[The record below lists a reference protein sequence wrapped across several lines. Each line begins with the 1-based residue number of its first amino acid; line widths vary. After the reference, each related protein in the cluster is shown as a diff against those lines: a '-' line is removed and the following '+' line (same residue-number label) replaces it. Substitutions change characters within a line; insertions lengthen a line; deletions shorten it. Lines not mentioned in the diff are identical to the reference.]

1 MSTKQSDKP
10 AAQQRRQRRA
20 GRAQETTTVNK
31 RTAKPEANEKQS
43 RRAKKESKQTEKM
56 RVRIFP
62 VWLRIIIVLILA
74 VAALVAG
81 LMIGYGIIGDG
92 APADALKV
100 ETWQHIIDIVTKTE

>member
-10 AAQQRRQRRA
+10 AAQQRRKRRA
-20 GRAQETTTVNK
+20 GSRAQETTTVNK

-43 RRAKKESKQTEKM
+43 RRAKMESKQGKA

-81 LMIGYGIIGDG
+81 LMIGYGIIGEG
-92 APADALKV
+92 TPADALKV

>member
-1 MSTKQSDKP
+1 MPIKQSDKP
-10 AAQQRRQRRA
+10 ATEKSRRRA
-20 GRAQETTTVNK
+20 ESRAQETTVNK
-31 RTAKPEANEKQS
+31 RTAKAEANEKQS
-43 RRAKKESKQTEKM
+43 RKAKKESKQTETKA

-74 VAALVAG
+74 VVAG